1 MDDLFFIKDCNWK
14 NNVKDEYYNHIY
26 LIYHLFK
33 NPEIEIEMRNYLL
46 KTDTFQKNDINKF
59 PIYIHILRILFSK
72 NEISFQGKSN
82 TYISALI

>member
-33 NPEIEIEMRNYLL
+33 NPEIGI
-46 KTDTFQKNDINKF
+46 
-59 PIYIHILRILFSK
+59 IY
-72 NEISFQGKSN
+72 
-82 TYISALI
+82 